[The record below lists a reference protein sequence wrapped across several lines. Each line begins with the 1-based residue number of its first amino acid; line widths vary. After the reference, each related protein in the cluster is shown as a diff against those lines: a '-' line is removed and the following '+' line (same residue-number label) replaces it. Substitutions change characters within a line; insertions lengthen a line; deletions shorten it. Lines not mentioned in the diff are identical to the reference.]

1 MSIREDRL
9 TNDYKALRSL
19 CLFSQPVKIKILEA
33 RGNPPDYY
41 RIQIS
46 NCKGIESVSGDT
58 PKYRTEHI
66 LLIGNFPEAYP
77 DPGQLPD
84 IRAETPLF
92 HPNVYPEGYWKP
104 RGTFCF
110 QGRDINTVNQPL
122 DSLVNRVIDMIQYLN
137 REYGAPANKV
147 ARDWAHKNEN
157 QRLLDQLTSGS
168 DGSSQSRPKPK
179 WK

>member
-9 TNDYKALRSL
+9 ANDYKALRNL

-33 RGNPPDYY
+33 RGNPPESY

-66 LLIGNFPEAYP
+66 LLIGNFPAAYP
-77 DPGQLPD
+77 DPGQLP
-84 IRAETPLF
+84 AVKLETPIF
-92 HPNVYPEGYWKP
+92 HPNVFSNGN
-104 RGTFCF
+104 FCF
-110 QGRDINTVNQPL
+110 RGSDLNTVNEPL
-122 DSLVNRVIDMIQYLN
+122 DSLVKRIISMIQYKN
-137 REYGAPANKV
+137 RRYGVPANGTAKT
-147 ARDWAHKNEN
+147 WAESHQN
-157 QRLLDQLTSGS
+157 LLDQLTSDS
-168 DGSSQSRPKPK
+168 DGGSQSRPKPK

>member
-1 MSIREDRL
+1 MSVREDRL
-9 TNDYKALRSL
+9 ANDYKALRDL

-33 RGNPPDYY
+33 RGNPPEYY
-41 RIQIS
+41 RIKIS

-66 LLIGNFPEAYP
+66 LLVGNFPAGYS

-84 IRAETPLF
+84 VRAETPLF
-92 HPNVYPEGYWKP
+92 HPNVYPEGSFKP

-110 QGRDINTVNQPL
+110 QGSDINTVDEPL
-122 DSLVNRVIDMIQYLN
+122 DALVKRIISMIQYKN
-137 REYGAPANKV
+137 RRYGVPANGT
-147 ARDWAHKNEN
+147 ARDWAERN
-157 QRLLDQLTSGS
+157 QRLLDQLTSSS